1 MLHVMLLEP
10 GSIAGIIPTTKQGER
25 TMYYKQDE
33 ITQYFQDYLAENTP
47 GDGADPSELHHE
59 AFNMDYY
66 IIGTYQAQQWLG
78 DRAFEVIGIIKDYE
92 QANFGKVCTDLS
104 SPESVVN
111 MYAYIVG
118 ELVVSNW
125 FAGLEIGAA

>member
-1 MLHVMLLEP
+1 
-10 GSIAGIIPTTKQGER
+10 
-25 TMYYKQDE
+25 MYYKQDE
-33 ITQYFQDYLAENTP
+33 IAQHFQDYLTENRP
-47 GDGADPSELHHE
+47 WQQWLDGTRSDFEPSELHHE
-59 AFNMDYY
+59 AFNTDYY
-66 IIGTYQAQQWLG
+66 IIGTYRATQWLG

-104 SPESVVN
+104 SPEAVVN

-125 FAGLEIGAA
+125 FAELERAVA

>member
-1 MLHVMLLEP
+1 MPLYL
-10 GSIAGIIPTTKQGER
+10 GGIAGIIPTTNKGKEPCTTSKTKSR
-25 TMYYKQDE
+25 HTSK
-33 ITQYFQDYLAENTP
+33 ITWP
-47 GDGADPSELHHE
+47 
-59 AFNMDYY
+59 FNEDYY
-66 IIGTYQAQQWLG
+66 IIGTYQATQWLG

-104 SPESVVN
+104 SPEAVVN
-111 MYAYIVG
+111 MYAFIVG

>member
-1 MLHVMLLEP
+1 
-10 GSIAGIIPTTKQGER
+10 
-25 TMYYKQDE
+25 MYYKQDE
-33 ITQYFQDYLAENTP
+33 IAQHFQDYLTENTP
-47 GDGADPSELHHE
+47 DDDSDPSELHHE

-66 IIGTYQAQQWLG
+66 IIGTYQATQWLG

-118 ELVVSNW
+118 ETVVYEW
-125 FAGLEIGAA
+125 FESLERGAA